1 MGSHS
6 RYVCI
11 KGGLLMKSKVYA
23 ALLCGLVLLGVGVPV
38 WAHHSFAAAYDM
50 TKAITV
56 EGTIVQVRLTNPH
69 SWFFLDVKNAATGQV
84 DRWAFE
90 AGTPSGMIRNGYKAD
105 ELKAGTV
112 VTIRGFHAKD
122 PSQNAGMLQQL
133 TTPDGKT
140 YGMFGPQEGPGAR

>member
-1 MGSHS
+1 
-6 RYVCI
+6 
-11 KGGLLMKSKVYA
+11 MKSKVYA
-23 ALLCGLVLLGVGVPV
+23 ALLGGLVLLGAVVPV

-50 TKAITV
+50 TKAITI

-69 SWFFLDVKNAATGQV
+69 SWFFLDVKNPATGKV
-84 DRWAFE
+84 ERWSIE

-112 VTIRGFHAKD
+112 VTIRGYHAKD

-133 TTPDGKT
+133 TTADGKT

>member
-1 MGSHS
+1 
-6 RYVCI
+6 
-11 KGGLLMKSKVYA
+11 MKSKVYA
-23 ALLCGLVLLGVGVPV
+23 ALICGLVLLGAGMPV

-56 EGTIVQVRLTNPH
+56 EGTIVTVRLTNPH
-69 SWFFLDVKNAATGQV
+69 SWFFLDVKNATTGQV
-84 DRWAFE
+84 ERWAFE
-90 AGTPSGMIRNGYKAD
+90 AGTPSGMIRNGYNKD

-112 VTIRGFHAKD
+112 VTIRGYHAKD

-133 TTPDGKT
+133 TTKDGKT